1 MIEPFAE
8 ATGDGG
14 GAAESVGLH
23 LDRGLPSRVHPVQ
36 PSLLVPGR
44 LGEVGVK
51 MFSHITQPC

>member
-14 GAAESVGLH
+14 GAAESAGLH

-36 PSLLVPGR
+36 PSLLVPG
-44 LGEVGVK
+44 
-51 MFSHITQPC
+51 